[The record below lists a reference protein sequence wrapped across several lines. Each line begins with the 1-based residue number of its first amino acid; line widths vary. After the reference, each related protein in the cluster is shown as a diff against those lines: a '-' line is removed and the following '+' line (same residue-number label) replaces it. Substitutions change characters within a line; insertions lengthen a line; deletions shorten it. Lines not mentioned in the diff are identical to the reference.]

1 MHHARTSA
9 QERSGL
15 GPRALAVEQALSA
28 DFTSQKRE
36 VHTVRFGSIS
46 LDDTHFHFHVPAIRC
61 RGCCRYVTGV
71 GGLRRLPTSAPER
84 YPLKLAGELR
94 YT

>member
-46 LDDTHFHFHVPAIRC
+46 LDDTHFHVSPRSDAE
-61 RGCCRYVTGV
+61 GVAVTLPGSAAYAAYPPP
-71 GGLRRLPTSAPER
+71 LRNDTL
-84 YPLKLAGELR
+84 
-94 YT
+94 